1 MSTLVKSRP
10 DGPLSGAFWYLRG
23 HQLATDEASAR
34 YGQHTYGRVDTA
46 NEGLDY
52 IGLLLASESG
62 AATRVDFE
70 RLTAEWKEETV
81 HLSSPTAIAMHPS
94 YQQIIGMGTAA
105 LPLILQD
112 LERAPA
118 QWFLALR
125 AIARESPVR
134 PEDRGDITA
143 MTRAWLD
150 WGKRRQYLTTAYFFV
165 ELTP

>member
-1 MSTLVKSRP
+1 MTTLMRSHQ
-10 DGPLSGAFWYLRG
+10 DGSISEGFRYIED
-23 HQLATDEASAR
+23 HQVATFEASAW
-34 YGQHTYGRVDTA
+34 YSQLAHERVDSHS
-46 NEGLDY
+46 EDVDY
-52 IGLLLASESG
+52 AALISGSERG
-62 AATRVDFE
+62 AETREAFE
-70 RLTAEWKEETV
+70 KLTSEWKDETI
-81 HLSSPTAIAMHPS
+81 HLSSPASIAMHPS

-134 PEDRGDITA
+134 SEDRGDIIA

-150 WGKRRQYLTTAYFFV
+150 WGKRRQYLPTTYFFV
-165 ELTP
+165 GLTR